1 MEMIE
6 CAQCGT
12 ENQQNNENCSVC
24 GAALIPTSFWDINGD
39 GKVDFSDAKA
49 ALNNITDAIGGAF
62 SIAKS
67 VFQTQA
73 EKDLASVQKLE
84 DDFRNLPPN
93 NRTDSQRK
101 LDEFR
106 GDLRSTI
113 EAKIAERLE
122 GKPAGQEY
130 LVYSDAQILTTSI
143 HNIFKYLLSFT
154 PRQVSAACT
163 LSKAILA
170 PSKKEQQNLVKAA
183 IGFSGGTVGIGMVI
197 SAVGVALGWGAG
209 VIAGITAV
217 FVGSSFAGP
226 IMWGVGGLSLAA
238 IAGYFAKTSSKE
250 VDSERFIN
258 VLKMSTDKAIEAIWD
273 EYGEKLSEPRDEVQA
288 SSAV

>member
-12 ENQQNNENCSVC
+12 KNQQNNENCSVC
-24 GAALIPTSFWDINGD
+24 GAALIPISFWDINGD
-39 GKVDFSDAKA
+39 GKVDFNDAKA

-67 VFQTQA
+67 VFLTQA
-73 EKDLASVQKLE
+73 EKDLASVQKME

-106 GDLRSTI
+106 GVLGSSIDARIALRLT
-113 EAKIAERLE
+113 

-130 LVYSDAQILTTSI
+130 LVYSDAQIITTHI
-143 HNIFKYLLSFT
+143 HNMFKNLLSFT
-154 PRQVSAACT
+154 PRQVSAACA

-183 IGFSGGTVGIGMVI
+183 IGFSGGTVGISMVI

-209 VIAGITAV
+209 VIASITAV
-217 FVGSSFAGP
+217 FVGSSFTGP
-226 IMWGVGGLSLAA
+226 IMWGVAGLSLTA

-258 VLKMSTDKAIEAIWD
+258 VLKMSIDKAVEAIWD
-273 EYGEKLSEPRDEVQA
+273 EYGEKLSEPRGEVQA